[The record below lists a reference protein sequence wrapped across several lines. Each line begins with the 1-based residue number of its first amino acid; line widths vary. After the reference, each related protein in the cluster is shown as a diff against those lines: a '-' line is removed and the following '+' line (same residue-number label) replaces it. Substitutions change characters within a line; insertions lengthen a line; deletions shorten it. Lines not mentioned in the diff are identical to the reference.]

1 MASALTLCCLNV
13 LIDNTYG
20 AESVINIIE
29 IDEPEA
35 ERLISTPEGHF
46 ADLKSK
52 DVAPRKLTQTI
63 CALAN
68 ADGGEIFIGI
78 EDTPRVWS
86 GFEEME
92 AANGHIQAFE
102 KLFPLG
108 HGFFYNFFSCS
119 SRPGYVLRVEIL
131 KSNNIVQASD
141 GIAYLRRSAQNLPQ
155 NDGPSMERLRRN
167 KGISSF
173 ETELLNV
180 SSDVIIDSD
189 ATAEFMSAVL
199 PSADPKK
206 WLSKQQLIRDQKPT
220 VAGAMLF
227 SDEPQ
232 ALLPKRSGIK
242 VYRYQTREEGERSR
256 LAYDP
261 ITIEGNAYNLI
272 RDALEETVRQ
282 IENIHIM
289 TEAGLSKTRYPR
301 EALHEIITNA
311 VLHRDYSVP
320 DDVHIRIFDN
330 RVEVQSPG
338 LLPAHIT
345 PENILEE
352 RFSRNGVLVR
362 LINKFPDAPNKDVGE
377 GLNTAFEAM
386 KTMRLVSPVIDQV
399 GMNVVV
405 ILRHETLG
413 TPESLIMEYL
423 EKNEWIANKQAREVT
438 NIGSENTIKHVLRK
452 MVDAKLIEVVVGKTV
467 FDTKYVKPNVS

>member
-1 MASALTLCCLNV
+1 MIAIV
-13 LIDNTYG
+13 
-20 AESVINIIE
+20 E
-29 IDEPEA
+29 ISDTEA
-35 ERLISTPEGHF
+35 RRIVDIGEGHF
-46 ADLKSK
+46 SDIKSK
-52 DVAPRKLTQTI
+52 DIAPGKLTQTI
-63 CALAN
+63 CAFAN
-68 ADGGEIFIGI
+68 ADGGDLYIGI
-78 EDTPRVWS
+78 ENDPREWD
-86 GFEEME
+86 GFSDVE

-102 KLFPLG
+102 SLFPLG
-108 HGFFYNFFSCS
+108 HGFHYNFLMNNDQ
-119 SRPGYVLRVEIL
+119 RGLVLKVEIL
-131 KSNNIVQASD
+131 KSNAVVNASNKT
-141 GIAYLRRSAQNLPQ
+141 AYLRRGAQNLPQ
-155 NDGPSMERLRRN
+155 SDFPSLERLRRN

-180 SSDVIIDSD
+180 DAGVIIESDVAASFIK
-189 ATAEFMSAVL
+189 AVV
-199 PSADPKK
+199 PNGESEK
-206 WLSKQQLIRDQKPT
+206 WLRKQQLIREGKPT

-242 VYRYQTREEGERSR
+242 IYRYQTRDEGERSR

-261 ITIEGNAYNLI
+261 ITIEGCAYDLI
-272 RDALEETVRQ
+272 VNSLNETVKQ
-282 IENIHIM
+282 IEEIRIM
-289 TEAGLSKTRYPR
+289 TESGLTKARYPK

-352 RFSRNGVLVR
+352 RFARNGVMVR

-386 KTMRLVSPVIDQV
+386 KTMRLVNPLIEQN

-405 ILRHETLG
+405 TLRHETLG
-413 TPESLIMEYL
+413 SPESLIMEYL
-423 EKNEWIANKQAREVT
+423 ETNEWIANKQAREVT
-438 NIGSENTIKHVLRK
+438 NVGSENAVKHILRR
-452 MVDAKLIEVVVGKTV
+452 MVDAGMINLVQGKTV
-467 FDTKYVKPNVS
+467 FDTKYVKSGKPMASKPD